1 MSTRRLAYF
10 GLGGAAVLALVSAA
24 PAAAH
29 VTVQPGQA
37 PKGGYAKLAFRVPNE
52 SETAG
57 TIKLEVTFP
66 LDTPLASVRTKPMA
80 GWTAQISK
88 EKLATPIKTDDGEV
102 TEAVRTV
109 VWTAQPGIRIGPG
122 EFNEFEVSGGP
133 LPDNTD
139 QLLLPTAQTYDDG
152 TVVNWDAPPPAA
164 GAEEPEHPAP
174 LLELVASTADGLGGA
189 AAGAGGAPAATAS
202 AAAADQAASQPA
214 GTVVATAAA
223 KDDTARW
230 MGGIGLALGALGVG
244 LAAGAMLANRRRGA
258 LAAGSSGSAEP
269 DA

>member
-10 GLGGAAVLALVSAA
+10 GLGGAAVLALLSAA

-29 VTVQPGQA
+29 VTVQPDEA
-37 PKGGYAKLAFRVPNE
+37 PKGGYAKLASRVPDE

-80 GWTAQISK
+80 GWTAQIVK
-88 EKLATPIKTDDGEV
+88 QKLATPIKTDDGEV

-109 VWTAQPGIRIGPG
+109 VWTAQPGVRIGPG

-139 QLLLPTAQTYDDG
+139 RLLLPATQTYDDG

-164 GAEEPEHPAP
+164 GAAEPEHPAP
-174 LLELVASTADGLGGA
+174 VLKLVEGTG
-189 AAGAGGAPAATAS
+189 AAGAGAAPTGTTS
-202 AAAADQAASQPA
+202 AQPA
-214 GTVVATAAA
+214 NQPSGTVVSATA

-230 MGGIGLALGALGVG
+230 LGGAGLAVGALGVG
-244 LAAGAMLANRRRGA
+244 LAGGAMLANRRRSA
-258 LAAGSSGSAEP
+258 MPSSGRTGPAEP
-269 DA
+269 DE